1 MEKEIIEMYKK
12 GLPIDFIVAIMFQR
26 LSCKYPKYSKFEF
39 GIFGELSRS
48 SVKKE
53 VEKIILEYSRCN
65 YE

>member
-39 GIFGELSRS
+39 GIFGELSRLE
-48 SVKKE
+48 VKKE